1 MTFAD
6 LYHLNDKCER
16 LEKMLPHKDFEFDD
30 GRIVLKI
37 PSPDYED
44 LEEILRDCK
53 RLVYDLCQAD
63 VKDVITRDS

>member
-16 LEKMLPHKDFEFDD
+16 LEKMLPHKDFEFDE

-37 PSPDYED
+37 SSPDYED